1 MTKTFTYDDVIRYL
15 YAETT
20 QNENDQIVEALA
32 LDDDLM
38 NFYLDSLEIKEQMN
52 KIVRT
57 PSDRSVQKIIHYS
70 RQKTIKTI
78 YCSFLLESSLG
89 CFLFLGVSD
98 IFIRHA

>member
-20 QNENDQIVEALA
+20 LNENDQIVEALA

-70 RQKTIKTI
+70 RQKTIKQSPALS
-78 YCSFLLESSLG
+78 C
-89 CFLFLGVSD
+89 
-98 IFIRHA
+98 

>member
-38 NFYLDSLEIKEQMN
+38 NFYLDSLEMKEQMN
-52 KIVRT
+52 KIIRT

-70 RQKTIKTI
+70 RQQTLKQSTALS
-78 YCSFLLESSLG
+78 C
-89 CFLFLGVSD
+89 
-98 IFIRHA
+98 

>member
-20 QNENDQIVEALA
+20 LNENDQIVEALA

-70 RQKTIKTI
+70 RQKNIKQSTAL
-78 YCSFLLESSLG
+78 SF
-89 CFLFLGVSD
+89 
-98 IFIRHA
+98 